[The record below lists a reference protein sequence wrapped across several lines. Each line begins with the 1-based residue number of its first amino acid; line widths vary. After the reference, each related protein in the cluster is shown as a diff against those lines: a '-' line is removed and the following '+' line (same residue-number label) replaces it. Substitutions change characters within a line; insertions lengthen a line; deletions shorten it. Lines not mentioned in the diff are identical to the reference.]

1 MAKVTKSKKKAKKIS
16 LKVLRIFMHPFNN
29 TIVMITDRQGNAI
42 SWSTSGAGGFK
53 GSRKSTPFAAQIA
66 AESAGKTAQDSGVK
80 NLEVLIKGPGPG
92 RESAVRALNN
102 LVLK

>member
-1 MAKVTKSKKKAKKIS
+1 MAKVTKSKKKAKKNIVEGVAHIHAS
-16 LKVLRIFMHPFNN
+16 FNN

-66 AESAGKTAQDSGVK
+66 AEV
-80 NLEVLIKGPGPG
+80 LEKQPRI
-92 RESAVRALNN
+92 
-102 LVLK
+102 LV